1 MIANTNKINVNN
13 LASKIVEG
21 VDKAVR
27 KLVETSAAKNESLVI
42 SDKDGNIKKV
52 PAKELLKDLPK

>member
-1 MIANTNKINVNN
+1 MTTSTKNMDIDE
-13 LASKIVEG
+13 LG
-21 VDKAVR
+21 VKVLKGLNMAIR
-27 KLVETSAAKNESLVI
+27 NLVETSAAKNESLVI

>member
-1 MIANTNKINVNN
+1 MIANTNKINANN

-52 PAKELLKDLPK
+52 PAKELLKDLSK